1 MWLLDLIIGW
11 NAPPV
16 AIVIITLLIL
26 FLLGFVMPVTSTIVL
41 LVPFLYPIFTTVL
54 GYSGIWFGVL
64 VCVMAEIAV
73 VTPPIGM
80 NLFMMKGLFGK
91 DATMGEIFKGAFPFV
106 LADVVRVVILV
117 AFPAICL
124 WLPGTMYG

>member
-1 MWLLDLIIGW
+1 
-11 NAPPV
+11 
-16 AIVIITLLIL
+16 
-26 FLLGFVMPVTSTIVL
+26 
-41 LVPFLYPIFTTVL
+41 
-54 GYSGIWFGVL
+54 
-64 VCVMAEIAV
+64 MAEIAV